1 MQTSLIFSPFELD
14 PVQRR
19 LLCAGKPVSVGA
31 RALDLL
37 QALIDQRHR
46 VVPKA
51 ELLDQ
56 VWPGLVVEENN
67 LQVQVSSL
75 RKLLG
80 SDVIVTVPG
89 VGYRFTRRLDDETRS
104 RPLPAHRGEADR
116 PERVSDVPPSCTQ
129 GSGRTLLGR
138 EADMAAVLS
147 LVSTHTLVTITGPGG
162 MGKTSLAQ
170 ALRPALS
177 QALGQNVPW
186 VTLADAHDGTALL
199 DHLTQALKLPV
210 DGELSPAVM
219 ARMLHER
226 GLRAL
231 VIDNAEGLAQ
241 PVAALAMALRE
252 HAPELHLLVT
262 SQVPLKVPG
271 EWVHRLAPLACPAP
285 GCAVTDIEASAA
297 VQLFVATMQATGARP
312 LLSETTL
319 GQIAHLCRQ
328 LDGMPLAIQLAASRA
343 AWMGV
348 DALLGMLGERLH
360 LLARADGQHAPH
372 QHTVMATLAW
382 SHSLL
387 SPLAQQVYRQLGVL
401 RGPFSLPFAV
411 AFLADDDLPSWEVL
425 DILSQLV
432 DRSLLMLCQS
442 EPPRYRLLESARH
455 HAWAELER
463 HQALDQAH
471 QRLANTITPWMDQAH
486 QAYWAEPDGPW
497 LDNHRDD
504 IEPIR
509 IALDW
514 TRVHRPAQA
523 LELLGAS
530 LCLFMLLG
538 RAAEARQRAEPLLA
552 HLPVDGGASP
562 AVKGRFC
569 VELSRLYWGVSHHR
583 LHELALQGLG
593 HHRAE
598 GHAQGC
604 YLALRGVI
612 SSGCLPPEETAPL
625 LAEMGALED
634 PAWPPRVLVQRH
646 FARQAWAQAAGQH
659 ELALSEAQALQWMA
673 EDAGLS
679 LMASAARCLQASEH
693 LRLGQVQPAQALAEH
708 LLAQASERPTV
719 FDIHAHSVLA
729 QVHLQRHDLSAA
741 RSELRA
747 LVNAAM
753 GRDGE
758 WLSLHADVLADLVVR
773 EGRWS
778 SAARLLGHAGRIDP
792 AMREAMTG
800 RPDTLAT
807 LSAQVHQAL
816 PLAACQSL
824 MTQGARMDP
833 AGVQACLVNPT

>member
-1 MQTSLIFSPFELD
+1 M
-14 PVQRR
+14 
-19 LLCAGKPVSVGA
+19 CAGKPVSVGA

-80 SDVIVTVPG
+80 SDVIATVPG

-104 RPLPAHRGEADR
+104 RPWPASPREADR
-116 PERVSDVPPSCTQ
+116 PERVTGAPPSCTQ

-138 EADMAAVLS
+138 ETDMAMVLE
-147 LVSTHTLVTITGPGG
+147 LVSAHSLVTITGPGG

-170 ALRPALS
+170 ALRPVLS
-177 QALGQNVPW
+177 QTLGQSVPW

-199 DHLTQALKLPV
+199 DHLSQALKLPI
-210 DGELSPAVM
+210 DGDLSAEAT
-219 ARMLHER
+219 ARLLSER

-231 VIDNAEGLAQ
+231 VIDNAEGLVQA
-241 PVAALAMALRE
+241 VADLAMAVRE

-271 EWVHRLAPLACPAP
+271 EWVHRLMPLACPTP
-285 GCAVTDIEASAA
+285 GCAVADIEASAA

-360 LLARADGQHAPH
+360 LLTRADGQHAPH
-372 QHTVMATLAW
+372 QQTVMATLAW

-411 AFLADDDLPSWEVL
+411 AFLANDDLPAWEVL
-425 DILSQLV
+425 DTLSELV

-463 HQALDQAH
+463 HQALTQAH
-471 QRLANTITPWMDQAH
+471 ERLTDTITPWMDLAH
-486 QAYWAEPDGPW
+486 QAYWAEPDGAW

-504 IEPIR
+504 LEPLR

-514 TRVHRPAQA
+514 ASEHRPAQA
-523 LELLGAS
+523 LELLGS
-530 LCLFMLLG
+530 SFCLFMLLG
-538 RAAEARQRAEPLLA
+538 RAAEARQRADRLLA
-552 HLPVDGGASP
+552 NWPADGGDHGASP
-562 AVKGRFC
+562 TVQGRFC
-569 VELSRLYWGVSHHR
+569 VELSRLYWGVSHQR
-583 LHELALQGLG
+583 LHELALQGLA
-593 HHRAE
+593 HHRAV
-598 GHAQGC
+598 GDAQGC

-612 SSGCLPPEETAPL
+612 SSGCMPPDDTAPL
-625 LAEMGALED
+625 LAEMAALED
-634 PAWPPRVLVQRH
+634 LAWPPRVLVQRH
-646 FARQAWAQAAGQH
+646 FARQAWAQAAGH
-659 ELALSEAQALQWMA
+659 HDLALSEAQALQWMA

-693 LRLGQVQPAQALAEH
+693 LRLGQVQQAQALAEQQ
-708 LLAQASERPTV
+708 LARANERPTV

-729 QVHLQRHDLSAA
+729 QVHLLHDDRSAA
-741 RSELRA
+741 REALRA

-758 WLSLHADVLADLVVR
+758 WLSLHADVLTDLVVR

-778 SAARLLGHAGRIDP
+778 SAARLLGHAGRVDP
-792 AMREAMTG
+792 AMREAVTG
-800 RPDTLAT
+800 RPDTLPALT
-807 LSAQVHQAL
+807 ARLHQAL

-824 MTQGARMDP
+824 MAQGARMDP